1 MVTLSCIV
9 VVFFFVGQN
18 YPGGGRKRQPK
29 KKTVGY
35 MFLVLIQGEI
45 SLLRPFCTSES
56 LRFHIFGGLECQRFL
71 SVAQDILK
79 SLNNGKTLE
88 SKQSPFATHTQPLLK
103 S

>member
-1 MVTLSCIV
+1 
-9 VVFFFVGQN
+9 
-18 YPGGGRKRQPK
+18 
-29 KKTVGY
+29 